1 MLNVSIYWY
10 GRALMHLFTLA
21 SVGCE
26 SMIYQ
31 LTFYAVVMIVQKEGG
46 QVNTFCHPKVAG
58 NIMI

>member
-1 MLNVSIYWY
+1 
-10 GRALMHLFTLA
+10 MHLFTLA